1 MSQVTFSVLNS
12 HVRLVA
18 TVSDSISIEN
28 ISITTASSTGQCSS
42 RLNFQFTGN
51 IGDAI
56 QIELHHEE
64 IRFFGKDNYAGK
76 NRRQREKRKTKY
88 EID

>member
-1 MSQVTFSVLNS
+1 M
-12 HVRLVA
+12 A
-18 TVSDSISIEN
+18 TVLDSISIEN
-28 ISITTASSTGQCSS
+28 ISITTESPIGQCWS

-56 QIELHHEE
+56 QIKLHHEE
-64 IRFFGKDNYAGK
+64 VGFFGKDNYAGK
-76 NRRQREKRKTKY
+76 NRRQQEKKTKY